1 MRTISLVKRLK
12 WSFSGNMNP
21 HALVIGDVDNDN
33 ENEFVIGNLNGDLA
47 IFKGQC
53 EDGFPSYVCRG
64 LGTITCIAIGD
75 VRNHGKNSVV
85 IINAEGHAHI
95 FDIPPKSK
103 STSSTADQQHISVDD
118 YLRGGRRTS
127 DTASIQA
134 FRRVMSSN
142 TMASG
147 SDVPP
152 QQQQQFHQQQFN
164 ANAQH
169 QQQQQKPQ
177 IHDLGKPNLTLKVPV
192 NVNKILIADI
202 DHDDLNELILAR
214 TDRILHAFQL
224 VPSDF
229 TVPYEHV
236 YKGIQTPSLASLSP
250 SASTASLSGLGSH
263 AHKATTP
270 QPPQKRSAS
279 NTTSA
284 TAATTIS
291 SSTTTAALT
300 GAAATATSAT
310 VKDENNSKKINLL
323 DKNMWVFDGQ
333 ISSLCTTTHPE
344 RPNEPLL
351 LVAQPGNTFTIID
364 QDGNRFNRDFTPQN
378 SNNTAYNARHASSAK
393 RSASNSTVGTS
404 TSASTTTTA
413 AKEDEEK
420 IKALLNSQT
429 DGSLPYNFEIFQDP
443 SLNSPAPNDASGTHF
458 QRSNYVVKNWPVLDG
473 GGNNNDDVIDDEI
486 ESGAVAT
493 EIVIGKRHLLQDSF
507 SSSEV
512 GMLSMDGKF
521 SIYDLKTKTTSQRD
535 LFVTHKLF
543 SLATLDV
550 SAASSRLS
558 NTSTATDSFAPHHA
572 HSQHRYNHGA
582 HTPVSSTSHLRF
594 ASTTT
599 PRNGSLH
606 EGSRSSSKL
615 SLSGLVNS
623 KRQQS
628 RHQHDAEQSNDEEDE
643 NGDEDDDV
651 INKTSIIAS
660 SSGSNSS
667 SNSISNSNSESSDTS
682 DALSTTTDDEDDSD
696 YESVPWSEGSEME
709 DEEPG
714 CDLFVACAWNGVT
727 YLIDWSK
734 KLDSDTSQD
743 TIKYQLVKFAFEGRV
758 CAFTAGLYSVENHV
772 NVPCLFYV
780 DFEDQIYVYYDVRIS
795 PGPVT
800 GFIDM
805 IDDDIEEALDR
816 IMGIENGIESQL
828 KKKPSA
834 GGSATTTTTT
844 TTAVANEDDG
854 ARIDLGDGWEGIADG
869 LDDEDDDIIGDT
881 GAHPHAFN
889 DECQDTDPSNLADFI
904 HECLYG
910 FHDMKDRLENQVLQF
925 EQSRLSNRLPPGADA
940 RRLSDLN
947 ITIEPPSLEVTTE
960 EKEPSVVAE
969 QVDGTIGLYPTNSNI
984 SEESS
989 ESFDHN
995 DNHIASWIEGSL
1007 INSSIF
1013 KQEDSS
1019 DDDDVNRDDTSTSS

>member
-103 STSSTADQQHISVDD
+103 SSSNSADQQHISVDD

-142 TMASG
+142 TMAST
-147 SDVPP
+147 SDLPP
-152 QQQQQFHQQQFN
+152 QQQQFHQQQFN
-164 ANAQH
+164 TNAQ

-229 TVPYEHV
+229 TVPYDHV
-236 YKGIQTPSLASLSP
+236 YKGIQTPSVASLSP
-250 SASTASLSGLGSH
+250 SASTASLNGLSPH
-263 AHKATTP
+263 PHKP
-270 QPPQKRSAS
+270 QQQQQKRSTG

-284 TAATTIS
+284 TAATTTS
-291 SSTTTAALT
+291 ASTTTATMT
-300 GAAATATSAT
+300 GATAKATSAAT
-310 VKDENNSKKINLL
+310 KDDNSNKKINLL

-333 ISSLCTTTHPE
+333 ISSLCTTTHPD

-378 SNNTAYNARHASSAK
+378 SSNTAYNAKYSNLAK
-393 RSASNSTVGTS
+393 RSASNSTVGTAN
-404 TSASTTTTA
+404 SASTVI
-413 AKEDEEK
+413 KEDEEK
-420 IKALLNSQT
+420 IKALLNGQR

-443 SLNSPAPNDASGTHF
+443 SLNKSAPNDDSGTHF
-458 QRSNYVVKNWPVLDG
+458 ERSNYVVKNWPVLDG
-473 GGNNNDDVIDDEI
+473 GGNNNDNVIDDEI

-493 EIVIGKRHLLQDSF
+493 EIVIGKRHLLHDSF

-558 NTSTATDSFAPHHA
+558 NNSSSTATDSFTATNHA
-572 HSQHRYNHGA
+572 HSLNRYNNGT

-594 ASTTT
+594 SSTT

-615 SLSGLVNS
+615 SLNGLVNRKQPS
-623 KRQQS
+623 KY
-628 RHQHDAEQSNDEEDE
+628 QHDTEEDE
-643 NGDEDDDV
+643 NGDEDEDV

-660 SSGSNSS
+660 SSISSTSEDSDS
-667 SNSISNSNSESSDTS
+667 SNESDPSSGSLTS
-682 DALSTTTDDEDDSD
+682 GDEDDSD
-696 YESVPWSEGSEME
+696 YESVPWSEGSDME

-734 KLDSDTSQD
+734 KLDSDTNQD

-800 GFIDM
+800 GFIDV

-828 KKKPSA
+828 KKKSSA
-834 GGSATTTTTT
+834 GQSMSGGTTSTT
-844 TTAVANEDDG
+844 NEEDG

-869 LDDEDDDIIGDT
+869 LDDEEDDIIGDT
-881 GAHPHAFN
+881 STHPHKI
-889 DECQDTDPSNLADFI
+889 DDDILDTDPSNLADFI

-910 FHDMKDRLENQVLQF
+910 FHDMKDRMENEVLQF

-960 EKEPSVVAE
+960 DKEPHVVAE
-969 QVDGTIGLYPTNSNI
+969 GADDTIGLYPTNSNI

-1019 DDDDVNRDDTSTSS
+1019 NDDDNDDLDRDDTTSS

>member
-1 MRTISLVKRLK
+1 
-12 WSFSGNMNP
+12 MNP

-64 LGTITCIAIGD
+64 LGT
-75 VRNHGKNSVV
+75 NSVV

-103 STSSTADQQHISVDD
+103 SSGNNADQQHISVDD

-142 TMASG
+142 TMASA
-147 SDVPP
+147 SDVPPP
-152 QQQQQFHQQQFN
+152 QQQQQ
-164 ANAQH
+164 
-169 QQQQQKPQ
+169 QQQQKPH

-229 TVPYEHV
+229 AVPYDHV

-250 SASTASLSGLGSH
+250 SASTASLSGLG
-263 AHKATTP
+263 
-270 QPPQKRSAS
+270 
-279 NTTSA
+279 
-284 TAATTIS
+284 
-291 SSTTTAALT
+291 
-300 GAAATATSAT
+300 
-310 VKDENNSKKINLL
+310 NSKRINLL

-364 QDGNRFNRDFTPQN
+364 QDGNRFNRDFTPQH
-378 SNNTAYNARHASSAK
+378 SNNTAYNAKHSSSAK
-393 RSASNSTVGTS
+393 RQS
-404 TSASTTTTA
+404 
-413 AKEDEEK
+413 
-420 IKALLNSQT
+420 
-429 DGSLPYNFEIFQDP
+429 
-443 SLNSPAPNDASGTHF
+443 APNDDSGSSSSTHF

-493 EIVIGKRHLLQDSF
+493 EIVIGKRHVLQDSF

-512 GMLSMDGKF
+512 GMLSMDGKYKVILDCKF

-550 SAASSRLS
+550 SAASSRPS
-558 NTSTATDSFAPHHA
+558 NN
-572 HSQHRYNHGA
+572 R
-582 HTPVSSTSHLRF
+582 
-594 ASTTT
+594 
-599 PRNGSLH
+599 
-606 EGSRSSSKL
+606 SRSSSKL
-615 SLSGLVNS
+615 SLNGLVNNSS
-623 KRQQS
+623 KKQPL
-628 RHQHDAEQSNDEEDE
+628 RHQHGAESSNEEEDE
-643 NGDEDDDV
+643 NGDEDED
-651 INKTSIIAS
+651 S
-660 SSGSNSS
+660 SSV
-667 SNSISNSNSESSDTS
+667 S
-682 DALSTTTDDEDDSD
+682 DALSTTDDEDDSD

-800 GFIDM
+800 GFIDV

-816 IMGIENGIESQL
+816 IMGIENGIDAQL
-828 KKKPSA
+828 KKKPSTA
-834 GGSATTTTTT
+834 TATTT
-844 TTAVANEDDG
+844 AAAAANEEDG

-869 LDDEDDDIIGDT
+869 LDDEDDDT
-881 GAHPHAFN
+881 STHPHTLH
-889 DECQDTDPSNLADFI
+889 DESQDTDPSSKYKTRKLLK
-904 HECLYG
+904 CYSYG
-910 FHDMKDRLENQVLQF
+910 SVIR
-925 EQSRLSNRLPPGADA
+925 SR
-940 RRLSDLN
+940 
-947 ITIEPPSLEVTTE
+947 
-960 EKEPSVVAE
+960 
-969 QVDGTIGLYPTNSNI
+969 
-984 SEESS
+984 
-989 ESFDHN
+989 
-995 DNHIASWIEGSL
+995 
-1007 INSSIF
+1007 
-1013 KQEDSS
+1013 
-1019 DDDDVNRDDTSTSS
+1019 

>member
-1 MRTISLVKRLK
+1 
-12 WSFSGNMNP
+12 MNP

-103 STSSTADQQHISVDD
+103 SSSSSADQQHISVDD

-142 TMASG
+142 TMTSAP
-147 SDVPP
+147 DVPP

-164 ANAQH
+164 TNAHQQH
-169 QQQQQKPQ
+169 QQQKPR

-229 TVPYEHV
+229 TVPHDHV

-250 SASTASLSGLGSH
+250 SASTASLNGLGPH
-263 AHKATTP
+263 AHKPSAP
-270 QPPQKRSAS
+270 QQQPPPQNRATS

-284 TAATTIS
+284 TTATAIS
-291 SSTTTAALT
+291 TSTTTAAMT

-310 VKDENNSKKINLL
+310 IKDENNSKKINLL

-378 SNNTAYNARHASSAK
+378 SNNTAYNAKHSSSAK

-404 TSASTTTTA
+404 ASASTATA
-413 AKEDEEK
+413 PKEDEEK

-443 SLNSPAPNDASGTHF
+443 SLNQSAPSDDSDTHF

-558 NTSTATDSFAPHHA
+558 NTSTATDSFAPHYA
-572 HSQHRYNHGA
+572 HSQQRYHHGT

-599 PRNGSLH
+599 PKNGSLH

-615 SLSGLVNS
+615 SLSGFVNS
-623 KRQQS
+623 KKQQT
-628 RHQHDAEQSNDEEDE
+628 RHQHDTEASNDEEDE
-643 NGDEDDDV
+643 NGDEDEDV
-651 INKTSIIAS
+651 INKTSIVAS
-660 SSGSNSS
+660 SSSS
-667 SNSISNSNSESSDTS
+667 SESSDASDTS
-682 DALSTTTDDEDDSD
+682 SGALSTSDDEDDSD

-734 KLDSDTSQD
+734 KLDSDTNQD

-800 GFIDM
+800 GFIDL

-834 GGSATTTTTT
+834 GGGGPATTAAA
-844 TTAVANEDDG
+844 TAANEEDG

-881 GAHPHAFN
+881 SAHPHALD
-889 DECQDTDPSNLADFI
+889 DESQDTDPSNLADFI

-960 EKEPSVVAE
+960 EKQPNVVAE
-969 QVDGTIGLYPTNSNI
+969 QVDDTIGLYPTNSNI

-1019 DDDDVNRDDTSTSS
+1019 DDDLDRDDTSTSS